1 MVIKT
6 HATFGLSLE
15 EAALAQYVRA
25 ISAGCPLG
33 VTSSYRDPD
42 LQVRLFHENYTR
54 NYAESAK
61 WDGRKWGTV
70 TYWRRTSM
78 FINGA
83 HTSQR
88 TVSVAVPGTSRHEYG
103 NALDLPGSRRDTS
116 TPRGWMHAHGR
127 RFGWYWPTW
136 AQQSGTYEEWHFE
149 YDPALVDIDTEDE
162 MSYLEWPKEDRI
174 AMLQD
179 VARYVLGAGASSG
192 EALTDKIAA
201 RVWAERLADGPSAGR
216 YVSHTRE
223 IVLGLTTRLG
233 ALEAGDVS
241 AEDIA
246 DLTAAIKGLPAAAV
260 TELKNRL

>member
-15 EAALAQYVRA
+15 EDALTQYVRA
-25 ISAGCPLG
+25 IGAGCPLG

-42 LQVRLFHENYTR
+42 LQVRLFHDNYTR
-54 NYAESAK
+54 DYSASAK
-61 WDGRKWGTV
+61 WDGRKWGAV
-70 TYWRRTSM
+70 TYWRRTSRVST
-78 FINGA
+78 GGP
-83 HTSQR
+83 

-192 EALTDKIAA
+192 EALVGKIAA
-201 RVWAERLADGPSAGR
+201 GVWSTNLADGPSAAR

-233 ALEAGDVS
+233 TLEAGDMS
-241 AEDIA
+241 ADDIA
-246 DLTAAIKGLPAAAV
+246 DLTAAIKGLPAAVV